1 MRGLTAAREPCQQ
14 NDILAHTTPLCS
26 FKRLSKKELL
36 LTPDTFLRK
45 HVLHP
50 PQQRPVLR
58 LIFHRR
64 QFSQLSQQLALAF
77 IQLPGC
83 LDSHLDV
90 KIAFAVAIEHGHAFA
105 PYAKRGSGL
114 RAFRNLQ
121 LVLTLQRRNHNL
133 DAERSLRK
141 RNRNHAV
148 QVVALAFKKGVLF
161 HVQDDIQV
169 ASGPTERARL
179 AESGE
184 TNSRA
189 VLHSRGHFGF
199 HHAIAQQ
206 ATLAFAL
213 RAGIGDYAARALAS
227 RAGSSDAEEALLIPH
242 LTPPVTRLAADR
254 RFPRCCA
261 GSPAG
266 VACLMAT
273 DIHLFLNAEDRLVKF
288 EVQVFAKV
296 GSALGATA
304 TTAALAENVAEAKDV
319 AKDVAEILEDRGI
332 ESSRTSATTAHARVP
347 EAVIQRSFLAVR
359 EDCVRLRDLF
369 EPVFRFR
376 IVGVAVGVVR
386 HRELAV
392 SALDFNFGGRAGDT
406 KYLVIITFRV
416 GGQKLPP
423 LFSQLNQSDKS
434 VR

>member
-1 MRGLTAAREPCQQ
+1 M
-14 NDILAHTTPLCS
+14 
-26 FKRLSKKELL
+26 
-36 LTPDTFLRK
+36 
-45 HVLHP
+45 
-50 PQQRPVLR
+50 LR
-58 LIFHRR
+58 LVFHRR
-64 QFSQLSQQLALAF
+64 QFSQFGQQFALALTQF
-77 IQLPGC
+77 PGR
-83 LDSHLDV
+83 LDSHFDV
-90 KIAFAVAIEHGHAFA
+90 KIAFAVPIEYRHAFV
-105 PYAKRGSGL
+105 PDAKRGSRL
-114 RAFRNLQ
+114 RALGNFQ
-121 LVLTLQRRNHNL
+121 PVFSFQCRNHDL
-133 DAERSLRK
+133 DAEGSLRE
-141 RNRNHAV
+141 RDRNHAV
-148 QVVALAFKKGVLF
+148 QVVALALKEGVLLD
-161 HVQDDIQV
+161 VQDNIQI
-169 ASGPTERARL
+169 AGRPAERARFAQA
-179 AESGE
+179 AE
-184 TNSRA
+184 TDSRA